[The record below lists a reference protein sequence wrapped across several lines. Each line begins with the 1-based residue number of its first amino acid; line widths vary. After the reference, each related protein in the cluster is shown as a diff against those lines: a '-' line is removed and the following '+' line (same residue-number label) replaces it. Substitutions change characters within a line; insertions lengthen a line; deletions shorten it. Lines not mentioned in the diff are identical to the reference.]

1 VFTATTWSPG
11 LALSRAFGDT
21 REQRPPA
28 RCCTLSRPARKRVLL
43 VRPCSQ
49 LTYAPI
55 ASPPPLCPP
64 AVAGSV
70 GVTCKPEVT
79 VLPLPPAPAAASR
92 ASLAAA
98 GGGISNGSAS
108 TYCLSSSDTEAAADD
123 KAAATVAASSS
134 SRGRHVLIVASDG
147 LWEWISNAAAVGIA
161 ASAAS
166 GEPHACCVPGR
177 PTSSACRLMLPSNY
191 AAPIPPPTLC
201 LSPTLVHLL
210 CCSRGC
216 SAHAAGGGPKAVGGA
231 LPGAQLR
238 RLHCGG
244 RFPPPLSWRQHVT
257 IAETSGGLACSR
269 CPGS

>member
-1 VFTATTWSPG
+1 MFTATTWSPG

-21 REQRPPA
+21 REHWPPA

-55 ASPPPLCPP
+55 ALPPPLCPP

-108 TYCLSSSDTEAAADD
+108 TYCSSSSDTEAAAPDQ
-123 KAAATVAASSS
+123 AAATAAAGNATAGSSS

-166 GEPHACCVPGR
+166 GEPRACCAPAGR
-177 PTSSACRLMLPSNY
+177 RPLP
-191 AAPIPPPTLC
+191 AASQPA
-201 LSPTLVHLL
+201 SQ
-210 CCSRGC
+210 
-216 SAHAAGGGPKAVGGA
+216 A
-231 LPGAQLR
+231 
-238 RLHCGG
+238 
-244 RFPPPLSWRQHVT
+244 
-257 IAETSGGLACSR
+257 
-269 CPGS
+269 